1 MAFAKIFR
9 SKVAWI
15 IFLVSLVSSAWSQ
28 DQTQPESTP
37 KAAKPTFLISPR
49 FNSAGHFPFSG
60 ALINNHPNFDI
71 NVFYEKKG
79 NGFFVFKSQ
88 DLKDSHSIVNY
99 LQPGI
104 SKKFKLRTNLRLGIF
119 FGYVFSQTEGFKD
132 KDSDYFTA
140 AVIYW
145 TITDRLKLEN
155 TALFFD
161 LSQSVKLANRT
172 LLSYTLKEFK
182 FDIYVWERIVFE
194 ADAYATSASFAIN
207 FPKIRLSDALHIQ
220 NTISYQGY
228 LTPAKPEWA
237 LRRGLLI
244 SVAFPISI
252 SK

>member
-15 IFLVSLVSSAWSQ
+15 IFLVSVVSSSWSQ
-28 DQTQPESTP
+28 AQTQSEPTP
-37 KAAKPTFLISPR
+37 KAAKPTFLITPR

-60 ALINNHPNFDI
+60 ALINNHPNLDI
-71 NVFYEKKG
+71 NVFFEKKG
-79 NGFFVFKSQ
+79 NGFFVFKSH
-88 DLKDSHSIVNY
+88 DLNDPHSIVNY

-104 SKKFKLRTNLRLGIF
+104 FKKFNLRTNLRLGTF

-132 KDSDYFTA
+132 KDSDFYTA

-145 TITDRLKLEN
+145 TITDKLKLEN

-161 LSQSVKLANRT
+161 LSQSVKLANRM

-182 FDIYVWERIVFE
+182 VDLYVWERVVFE
-194 ADAYATSASFAIN
+194 ANAYATSASFAIN
-207 FPKIRLSDALHIQ
+207 FPKIRLSDAIHIQ
-220 NTISYQGY
+220 NTVSYQGY

-237 LRRGLLI
+237 LRKGLLV
-244 SVAFPISI
+244 SVAIPISI